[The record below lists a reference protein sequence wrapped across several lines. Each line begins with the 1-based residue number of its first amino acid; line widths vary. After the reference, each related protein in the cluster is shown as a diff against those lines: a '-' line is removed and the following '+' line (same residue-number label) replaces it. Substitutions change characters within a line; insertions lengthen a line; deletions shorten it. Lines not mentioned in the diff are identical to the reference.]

1 MKKQVLIVGTGMMG
15 RGIAAV
21 SSLAGNQT
29 VLINFDKNKGI
40 LGVNAAIEHILEL
53 KENGLATEEQAE
65 NAIQSLSCSDNL
77 EEFVSS
83 ADMII
88 EAIVED
94 LAAKQVLFQK
104 LDSLFPVRVP
114 LMSTTSG
121 IRITDISQLTV
132 HPERCITAH
141 FWFPAHLIPLVEVV
155 VGDHTDP
162 NLGEEIKLELTKW
175 GKAAVL
181 VKRDLP
187 GQLANRIHQAIIRE
201 AVNIVEIC
209 LASPEDVDTAIKMG
223 MGIRFPAWGPLEHV
237 DAVGMDLCTTV
248 QNTVLPEISTS
259 QTALPMMANLLKN
272 GKLGYKTG
280 EGFYNWKIKSM
291 EELAKKRNAF
301 VIHALKFLNSYGK

>member
-29 VLINFDKNKGI
+29 VLIHFDKDKAA

-53 KENGLATEEQAE
+53 KENGLATEEQAK

-104 LDSLFPVRVP
+104 LDSLFPVHVP

-162 NLGEEIKLELTKW
+162 NLGEEIKLELTSW

-201 AVNIVEIC
+201 AVNIVEIG

-259 QTALPMMANLLKN
+259 QTALPMMANLLKS